1 MLDFNNDSLILEF
14 LSSLKDVN
22 NIYFKIPKN
31 IINCKIH
38 QLRIIP
44 CYDGKYLKSINTLYN
59 KKLSSLKSRLPK
71 NVYIS
76 KLIRQTMKNRNNKI
90 NDYISKA
97 VNKTIFKMKELNISK
112 LIIGWNK
119 YIKNGGVKNNK
130 LTKKQ
135 LSKVNQHFVG
145 LPLSKLKDKLI
156 YKAKENDIEVTVINE
171 SYTSKASALDNDK
184 FNNELPFNG
193 KRITRGLYKTSN
205 NNNIINVDINA
216 ALNMIRKCNSNE
228 ELNIQMSRGLTSPRR
243 IYVYL

>member
-22 NIYFKIPKN
+22 NICFKIPKN
-31 IINCKIH
+31 IIMCKIH

-44 CYDGKYLKSINTLYN
+44 CYDGKYFNIEFSYSKEDKIDFKTNKGDTLGIDIGVTNLLSCSTKQSKSFIIDGKYLKSINTLYN

-71 NVYIS
+71 NVYTS

-119 YIKNGGVKNNK
+119 YIKDGGVKNNK

-135 LSKVNQHFVG
+135 LSKVN
-145 LPLSKLKDKLI
+145 
-156 YKAKENDIEVTVINE
+156 
-171 SYTSKASALDNDK
+171 
-184 FNNELPFNG
+184 
-193 KRITRGLYKTSN
+193 
-205 NNNIINVDINA
+205 
-216 ALNMIRKCNSNE
+216 
-228 ELNIQMSRGLTSPRR
+228 
-243 IYVYL
+243 

>member
-1 MLDFNNDSLILEF
+1 
-14 LSSLKDVN
+14 
-22 NIYFKIPKN
+22 
-31 IINCKIH
+31 
-38 QLRIIP
+38 
-44 CYDGKYLKSINTLYN
+44 
-59 KKLSSLKSRLPK
+59 
-71 NVYIS
+71 
-76 KLIRQTMKNRNNKI
+76 MKNRNNKI

-119 YIKNGGVKNNK
+119 YIKDGGVKNNK

-156 YKAKENDIEVTVINE
+156 NKAKQIGIEVTVINE
-171 SYTSKASALDNDK
+171 SYTFKASALDNDK

-205 NNNIINVDINA
+205 NNIINADINA

-228 ELNIQMSRGLTSPRR
+228 ELNI
-243 IYVYL
+243 